1 MSFWQSDL
9 GEVTGSEDDAF
20 AKSFKQIPD
29 NTLALAKIDSFTN
42 AEYQDNKYLSIDW
55 QLMDGDFKG
64 QKVNQKIKVFGD
76 SRDKDPA
83 KTRHRALNMLK
94 LIYQLFN
101 YAPRHG
107 NPPTDQELV
116 HFNNKIAGI
125 KIRETEPNAEGKQ
138 YNWVSEVHK
147 TQGFK
152 SETGIKLVVTH
163 TNNWSSNQGPVDS
176 AFSRNAGIPETIE
189 DDIPF

>member
-29 NTLALAKIDSFTN
+29 NTLALAKIDSFVN

-94 LIYQLFN
+94 LICKKN
-101 YAPRHG
+101 
-107 NPPTDQELV
+107 
-116 HFNNKIAGI
+116 
-125 KIRETEPNAEGKQ
+125 
-138 YNWVSEVHK
+138 
-147 TQGFK
+147 
-152 SETGIKLVVTH
+152 
-163 TNNWSSNQGPVDS
+163 
-176 AFSRNAGIPETIE
+176 
-189 DDIPF
+189 